1 MAGMGTMKWDG
12 TISKEGSGF
21 NGVRKTIF
29 VHLCFSTSSTKPGIQ
44 WAFQK
49 YLLSKRG
56 IFKTELFSRNSKND
70 QRDQNTPHQG
80 EIESWTK
87 V

>member
-1 MAGMGTMKWDG
+1 MQVGTCNDRGSPIAVGMHG
-12 TISKEGSGF
+12 
-21 NGVRKTIF
+21 GVRKTIF

-80 EIESWTK
+80 EIENWTK